1 MRYLPVLCTILMA
14 GTIAACS
21 SGPRL
26 VETPAH
32 PQISQRGSAVIAEPL
47 DRALLSSLVIDYIN
61 LFRSRHNLS
70 LLTYEEQAS
79 RAAFWMSDYQAR
91 AGEVSH
97 VAKTNG
103 FTRMGDRYRMVGGG
117 TYACGYENAGWY
129 PLFNNPIG
137 RNYTYDEMARSI
149 VDGWINSPEHLEN
162 LVVKAEGTGYIGLG
176 VAKGS
181 HTGLP
186 GIYSTMNIFFY
197 LPKWTDYSD
206 VGKQT
211 ASTPGAVA
219 GQSKTSAVKKTT
231 TTSKTSTS
239 AKKKTTTTKKS
250 K

>member
-1 MRYLPVLCTILMA
+1 MRHLPVLSSILMA
-14 GTIAACS
+14 GIIAGCA
-21 SGPRL
+21 SGPKL

-32 PQISQRGSAVIAEPL
+32 PQISERGRTVIAEPV

-61 LFRSRHNLS
+61 LFRSKHNLS
-70 LLTYEEQAS
+70 ILTYEEQAS

-129 PLFNNPIG
+129 PLYNTPIG

-162 LVVKAEGTGYIGLG
+162 LVVKAEGKGFIGVG

-181 HTGLP
+181 HTGLG

-197 LPKWTDYSD
+197 LPQWADYSD
-206 VGKQT
+206 LN
-211 ASTPGAVA
+211 
-219 GQSKTSAVKKTT
+219 KTT
-231 TTSKTSTS
+231 TS
-239 AKKKTTTTKKS
+239 APKAAVTGTKPTTTTTTKKKS
-250 K
+250 ATPKKKTTKSTGTRGR